1 MPDLPLSADTASLLN
16 IMLLLL
22 GIGAVSGF
30 LSGLLGVGGG
40 VLFVPALFFSLTSF
54 GYDPEYAMHIAL
66 GSSLLIVFATG
77 STSAY
82 QHYKRGAVDF
92 DRVKAWGPF
101 IVAGVIIGSF
111 FASMVPGQDLKKV
124 FAVVT
129 ILIAVYMAFG
139 KERAAGAAVR
149 TLQMKIQK
157 GFSFFIGFLSS
168 MIGVGGA
175 ILTVPLMTY
184 IGVPMQRAVGTGAA
198 LGVLISLPG
207 AITYMIMGSLQS
219 YDLPPYSLGYVNFLA
234 VAAIVPASVLLAP
247 MGVKAAHK
255 MPKAMLRR
263 VFAAVLMIVSIRMMM
278 TL

>member
-1 MPDLPLSADTASLLN
+1 MPDLPLSADTMSLLN

-40 VLFVPALFFSLTSF
+40 VLFVPALFFALTSL

-82 QHYKRGAVDF
+82 QHYKRGAVDL
-92 DRVKAWGPF
+92 DRVKIWGPF
-101 IVAGVIIGSF
+101 ITAGVITGSF
-111 FASMVPGQDLKKV
+111 FAAMVPGEYLKKIFAAV
-124 FAVVT
+124 TLLIAIYMAVGKEPVAGAVVRT
-129 ILIAVYMAFG
+129 IQL
-139 KERAAGAAVR
+139 
-149 TLQMKIQK
+149 KIQK
-157 GFSFFIGFLSS
+157 MLCLMIGGISS

-175 ILTVPLMTY
+175 ILTIPLMTY

-198 LGVLISLPG
+198 LGILISLPG
-207 AITYMIMGSLQS
+207 ALTYMITGALQPQ
-219 YDLPPYSLGYVNFLA
+219 DLPPYSIGYVNFLA
-234 VAAIVPASVLLAP
+234 VVAIVPASVLLAP

-255 MPKAMLRR
+255 MPRAMLRR

>member
-1 MPDLPLSADTASLLN
+1 MQDLPLSADTASLIN

-40 VLFVPALFFSLTSF
+40 VLFVPALFFALTSM

-82 QHYKRGAVDF
+82 QHYKRGAVDL
-92 DRVKAWGPF
+92 DRVRLWGPF
-101 IVAGVIIGSF
+101 IVAGVITGSF
-111 FASMVPGQDLKKV
+111 FAAMVPGEHLKKI

-129 ILIAVYMAFG
+129 MLIAIYMAFN
-139 KERAAGAAVR
+139 KDRAVGEVVR
-149 TLQMKIQK
+149 TIQLKIQK
-157 GFSFFIGFLSS
+157 AFCLLIGIVSS

-175 ILTVPLMTY
+175 ILTIPLMTY

-198 LGVLISLPG
+198 LGILISLPG
-207 AITYMIMGSLQS
+207 ALTYMIMGSLQS
-219 YDLPPYSLGYVNFLA
+219 YDLPPYSIGYVNFLA

-247 MGVKAAHK
+247 MGVRAAHK

-263 VFAAVLMIVSIRMMM
+263 VFAAVLIIVSIRMMM